1 MIGMISTAYFTVRD
15 REGVKTVKKYWWRNM
30 VIQHVKFRGKFFII
44 ATIGYGKANA
54 AMAITYLMEEYPA
67 LETVLNIDLALST
80 NDKFDTTD
88 TVMSTK
94 FIYRD
99 ADLTV
104 FKDIK
109 YGQIVHE
116 PEAFAFN
123 TEFVTQVK
131 NFKLGVSDGI
141 VGTADMLI
149 YNSKQFKEMVD
160 KYGQTIDVID
170 TESGALAQVAKKSSV
185 NFVALKI
192 IYNNALS
199 PWDNDPLHKFKIYE
213 TANTLK
219 YLLARL
225 FNLLSSRYIIDF
237 SKSSNDELE
246 VINELFELEHDQWVK
261 RFKKDT
267 VSLFSGMGP
276 SLMMVDKS
284 GLKPEAVDIVEV
296 MKAKIEDEGPSKVI
310 LGEDE
315 WKNAPKK
322 WLRKLMFLNNIS
334 VNDDE
339 LLWNKSAKYDLK
351 TGKIFTMEDV
361 AKNIAKVIA
370 DRSQDK
376 SSYTYDGATVNK
388 KHLLI
393 ACDAPISFYITHN
406 QTHEFVEGKKKGSQ
420 LVANEFMK
428 YLNTI
433 LAEVESPFEKILVYV
448 KIPAIGSGKLPIF
461 MTTKNKVNTPIVFG
475 GFNEKDQNVF
485 TVVDIT
491 RNDYDPLKVGSFKVT
506 VRLKTEG

>member
-1 MIGMISTAYFTVRD
+1 
-15 REGVKTVKKYWWRNM
+15 M
-30 VIQHVKFRGKFFII
+30 VIQHVKYRGKFFVI

-54 AMAITYLMEEYPA
+54 AMAITYLMEEYPT
-67 LETVLNIDLALST
+67 LETILNVDIALST

-88 TVMSTK
+88 TVMATK

-116 PEAFAFN
+116 PEAYAFN
-123 TEFVTQVK
+123 TEFVNQVK

-170 TESGALAQVAKKSSV
+170 TEAGALAQIAKKSSV
-185 NFVALKI
+185 NFVAMKI
-192 IYNNALS
+192 MYNNALS

-225 FNLLSSRYIIDF
+225 FNLLSSKYVLDF
-237 SKSSNDELE
+237 TKSSNDELE
-246 VINELFELEHDQWVK
+246 VINELFEMSHDSWVG
-261 RFKKDT
+261 RFKKNA
-267 VSLFSGMGP
+267 VSLISGLGP
-276 SLMMVDKS
+276 SLMLIDKK
-284 GLKPEAVDIVEV
+284 GLTPEAVDIVEV
-296 MKAKIEDEGPSKVI
+296 MKTKLDDEGPSKVV

-322 WLRKLMFLNNIS
+322 WLRKLMFLENIH

-339 LLWNKSAKYDLK
+339 LLWNKSAKYDIK
-351 TGKIFTMEDV
+351 TAKINSIEEVSKAV
-361 AKNIAKVIA
+361 AKAIA

-376 SSYTYDGATVNK
+376 SAYTYDGTTVIK
-388 KHLLI
+388 KHLLVTV
-393 ACDAPISFYITHN
+393 DAAISFYITN
-406 QTHEFVEGKKKGSQ
+406 NLTHEFVETPKHGSK
-420 LVANEFMK
+420 LVANEFIK
-428 YLNTI
+428 HLNEQ
-433 LAEVESPFEKILVYV
+433 LAEVETPYDKVVVFF
-448 KIPAIGSGKLPIF
+448 KIPAMGAAKLPVLIQ
-461 MTTKNKVNTPIVFG
+461 TKNKANQQVVFG
-475 GFNEKDQNVF
+475 GYSAKNQKTY

-506 VRLKTEG
+506 IRLKNL

>member
-1 MIGMISTAYFTVRD
+1 MIGIISTAYFTVKD
-15 REGVKTVKKYWWRNM
+15 RLGVKTIKKYWWRNM
-30 VIQHVKFRGKFFII
+30 VIQHVKYRGKFFII

-54 AMAITYLMEEYPA
+54 AMAITYLLEEYKN
-67 LETVLNIDLALST
+67 LETVFNVDLALST

-99 ADLTV
+99 ADLTP

-123 TEFVTQVK
+123 TELVSKVK

-160 KYGQTIDVID
+160 KFGQTIDVID
-170 TESGALAQVAKKSSV
+170 TEAGAIAQVSKKSNV
-185 NFVALKI
+185 NFVSMKI
-192 IYNNALS
+192 MYNNALS

-213 TANTLK
+213 TTNTLK

-225 FNLLSSRYIIDF
+225 LNLMSSNYVLDF
-237 SKSSNDELE
+237 TKSSNDELE
-246 VINELFELEHDQWVK
+246 IINELFELEHDSWVK
-261 RFKKDT
+261 RFKSDT
-267 VSLFSGMGP
+267 VSMISGMGP
-276 SLMMVDKS
+276 SLMLVDKK
-284 GLKPEAVDIVEV
+284 GIKPEALDIVEV
-296 MKAKIEDEGPSKVI
+296 MKPKIEDEGPSKII

-322 WLRKLMFLNNIS
+322 WLRKVMFLENIH

-351 TGKIFTMEDV
+351 NSKVYSIEDV
-361 AKNIAKVIA
+361 TKNISKVIA

-376 SSYTYDGATVNK
+376 SAYAYDGATVNK
-388 KHLLI
+388 KHLLVAI
-393 ACDAPISFYITHN
+393 DAPITFYISN
-406 QTHEFVEGKKKGSQ
+406 NSTHEFVDGKKHGTQ
-420 LVANEFMK
+420 LVANEFIK
-428 YLNTI
+428 YLNAQ
-433 LAEVESPFEKILVYV
+433 LAEVESPFEKIIVYG
-448 KIPAIGSGKLPIF
+448 KLPAIGSAKLPF
-461 MTTKNKVNTPIVFG
+461 FVATKSKANQPIVFSG
-475 GFNEKDQNVF
+475 YSSGDQAKY

-491 RNDYDPLKVGSFKVT
+491 RNDYDPIKVGSFKVT
-506 VRLKTEG
+506 IRLKNN